1 MGLQKSLSALH
12 LAFYGR
18 CSDSVPVREC
28 ESRVAQISL
37 RSHIGYKLYLSA
49 YIGDSLESDI
59 RGGEVAGID
68 SVWYNPGRK
77 PNDTDIR
84 PTAEAADYGTLYQIL
99 TQEL

>member
-1 MGLQKSLSALH
+1 M
-12 LAFYGR
+12 
-18 CSDSVPVREC
+18 
-28 ESRVAQISL
+28 
-37 RSHIGYKLYLSA
+37 
-49 YIGDSLESDI
+49 

-84 PTAEAADYGTLYQIL
+84 PTAEAADYGTLYEIL